1 MFIALVYLLIHKN
14 KWRSAALNAFNLN
27 KKNYGND

>member
-14 KWRSAALNAFNLN
+14 KWRSAALNAFIDFY
-27 KKNYGND
+27 KEVIH

>member
-14 KWRSAALNAFNLN
+14 KKCIRYNLN